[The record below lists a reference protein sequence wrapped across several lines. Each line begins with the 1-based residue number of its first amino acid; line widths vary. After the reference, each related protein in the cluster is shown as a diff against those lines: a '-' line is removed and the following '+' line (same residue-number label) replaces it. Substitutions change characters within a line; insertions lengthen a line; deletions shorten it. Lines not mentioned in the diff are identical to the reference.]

1 MCMSCYTVGLY
12 SPVSVNLLRKMH
24 RNKNAS
30 GKNKKLVNIVQ
41 IPSAPGEYT
50 LQKNVEL
57 NGKIYSYVQNFT
69 FLTQVEQEELRAEK
83 WFQVGLPREISLEIL
98 LQSPPGTFLVR
109 QSETYLNCFA
119 LSMRSPSRADD
130 PKLSHYLIEKSPNGY
145 KFRGFVREFPT
156 IKSLVIHHSILKG
169 PLPCPLLLN
178 NSLNHLLDESDSE
191 MKSTTS
197 CFCKK

>member
-1 MCMSCYTVGLY
+1 MQ
-12 SPVSVNLLRKMH
+12 
-24 RNKNAS
+24 RNKGGGA
-30 GKNKKLVNIVQ
+30 KNKKLVNIVQ

-69 FLTQVEQEELRAEK
+69 FLTQKEQEELRAEP

-98 LQSPPGTFLVR
+98 LQSPPGSFLVR
-109 QSETYLNCFA
+109 QSETYNNCFA

-145 KFRGFVREFPT
+145 KFRGFAREFPT

-178 NSLNHLLDESDSE
+178 KSLNHLFEEASESENE
-191 MKSTTS
+191 MKPTTS